1 MNLDQLHVKAHTW
14 QRFPPTF
21 PSLCTEM
28 CGNMAETRWAAP
40 REVKQL
46 ENHFFSSLTE
56 GKNYFHLTC
65 SDFTGQTVI
74 ASAADPWGSLSQG
87 SWI

>member
-1 MNLDQLHVKAHTW
+1 M
-14 QRFPPTF
+14 
-21 PSLCTEM
+21 
-28 CGNMAETRWAAP
+28 
-40 REVKQL
+40 KQL

-74 ASAADPWGSLSQG
+74 ASAAEPPGQPVPRELDLAEDAGGTSAECSGSIALQRMQKPVATC
-87 SWI
+87 